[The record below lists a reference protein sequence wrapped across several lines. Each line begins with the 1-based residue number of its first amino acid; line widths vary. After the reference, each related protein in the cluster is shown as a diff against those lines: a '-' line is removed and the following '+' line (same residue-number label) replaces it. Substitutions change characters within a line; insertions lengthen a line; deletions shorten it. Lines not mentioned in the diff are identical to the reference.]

1 LKANFYSCSDVDLSG
16 LSASLEYRTVA
27 PRAIRRVLKLVLFAA
42 FPLIFLHSPLAS
54 AQSDPK
60 VLHVAAAA
68 DLQPVM
74 PTLAAA
80 YERESGVHLIA
91 SFGSSATLA
100 QQITNGDPQD
110 VFLSADTT
118 HPQQL
123 VTAGLAT
130 ALVPYAHG
138 ILVLWARSDSPA
150 QPLSLDTLTSDKVQ
164 RIAVANDLHAPYGL
178 AATSALKA
186 MGTYDKIKSK
196 LVVGENIGQTAQFA
210 LTGNAQ
216 VGLISL
222 TIASS
227 KAYKDAGSYVLIPK
241 VYPEIRQSG
250 VVLTA
255 SKNQQAAAAFLQ
267 WLTSAPVQKSLTNFG
282 LDPATP

>member
-1 LKANFYSCSDVDLSG
+1 LPIFQIARSSNKF
-16 LSASLEYRTVA
+16 
-27 PRAIRRVLKLVLFAA
+27 LKLVSQLGYRNPARLTVFGWVLL
-42 FPLIFLHSPLAS
+42 PLLLAISGINSHLS
-54 AQSDPK
+54 AQAK

-68 DLQPVM
+68 DLQPVL
-74 PTLAAA
+74 PTLAAQ
-80 YERESGVHLIA
+80 YEHQTGVKIIA

-110 VFLSADTT
+110 VFLSADTAQ
-118 HPQQL
+118 PQKL
-123 VTAGLAT
+123 VTANLAMGLVT
-130 ALVPYAHG
+130 YARG
-138 ILVLWARSDSPA
+138 VLVLWARTDSPA
-150 QPLSLDTLTSDKVQ
+150 QPIAIASLVSDKVS

-186 MGTYDKIKSK
+186 LSLYDRVKSK

-216 VGLISL
+216 AALISL

-227 KAYKDAGSYVLIPK
+227 KPYREAGSFIPIPK

-255 SKNQQAAAAFLQ
+255 SKNQVAAKAFLQ
-267 WLTSAPVQKSLTNFG
+267 WLTSAPIQKSLTTFG
-282 LDPATP
+282 LDPAN

>member
-1 LKANFYSCSDVDLSG
+1 LLLFVGFFCLSV
-16 LSASLEYRTVA
+16 S
-27 PRAIRRVLKLVLFAA
+27 VLAQDAKT
-42 FPLIFLHSPLAS
+42 LHI
-54 AQSDPK
+54 
-60 VLHVAAAA
+60 AAAA
-68 DLQPVM
+68 DLQPVL
-74 PTLAAA
+74 PTLSAQ
-80 YERESGVHLIA
+80 YERETGVKIVA

-100 QQITNGDPQD
+100 QQIANGDPQD
-110 VFLSADTT
+110 VFLSADTV

-130 ALVPYAHG
+130 GLVPYARG
-138 ILVLWARSDSPA
+138 VLVLWARNDSPA
-150 QPLSLDTLTSDKVQ
+150 QPLTLDALTSDKVAK
-164 RIAVANDLHAPYGL
+164 IAVANDLHAPYGL

-186 MGTYDKIKSK
+186 LGLYDKVKPK
-196 LVVGENIGQTAQFA
+196 LVIGENIGQTAQFA

-227 KAYKDAGSYVLIPK
+227 RAYKDAGSFVPVPK

-255 SKNQQAAAAFLQ
+255 SKNQQVAASFLQ
-267 WLTSAPVQKSLTNFG
+267 WLTSAPVQKELTGFG
-282 LDPATP
+282 LDPAKP